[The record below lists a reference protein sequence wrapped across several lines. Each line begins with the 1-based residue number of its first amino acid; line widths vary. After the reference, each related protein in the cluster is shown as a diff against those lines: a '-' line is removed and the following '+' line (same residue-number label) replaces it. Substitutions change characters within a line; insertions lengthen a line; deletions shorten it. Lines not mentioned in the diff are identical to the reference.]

1 MEGIACAGRCLHG
14 KLYGAEGRL
23 NPSAPAPTHDSPL
36 QLQAPASLVGQ
47 RQRFLADSSHLRKE
61 SLGGLRSSGESS
73 PLGSF
78 LNGLMLPLSGEAPDQ
93 ELRT

>member
-61 SLGGLRSSGESS
+61 SLGGLRGTGENS
-73 PLGSF
+73 PFFEWLDASPFRGS
-78 LNGLMLPLSGEAPDQ
+78 
-93 ELRT
+93 T